1 MKIIYNTLFSKNI
14 FHFTLNLESHLQL
27 YRCNSMVVLGG
38 AHTEFCVRVPIGF
51 PEQDGLC
58 YVKHRRPSG
67 SGPTLPSEAQIDMRG
82 FLPPLHGSATN
93 SVLWLIRLPQW
104 SPEGLENTIGKCRDL
119 VLSLWDKIDH

>member
-51 PEQDGLC
+51 PESHTLHSERLGRWFFFFPEFFISEKWSCCCLH
-58 YVKHRRPSG
+58 VKSTCMG
-67 SGPTLPSEAQIDMRG
+67 WG
-82 FLPPLHGSATN
+82 FSA
-93 SVLWLIRLPQW
+93 
-104 SPEGLENTIGKCRDL
+104 
-119 VLSLWDKIDH
+119 